1 MSEQKPCLRCE
12 RAIDGWAKICPFCNW
27 DQSKA
32 APPPDAVPQQR
43 MAVQY
48 VPEDDIKEQLKRKGL
63 FAGAGVLVL
72 VASFLIGMIINSD
85 DTPEDAPEPVTEQAQ
100 TQKVAPVRRAD
111 TPLVP
116 TNERGGIEQPITSA
130 PVSGAPQDPN
140 APSAYDRS
148 DATAV
153 SSVEYND
160 LAKRAKAERD
170 RMSAV
175 IDPRNLTGAAY
186 AQAQRTVAAR
196 RPVAPA
202 PQPAAG
208 LPNAVPPPPPLN
220 STVPETAA
228 PPQQAAPPQ
237 VVDAPRAR
245 RGALRTRPVP
255 ISQPLP
261 RINGTG
267 TARLTLIIGPD
278 GRVRDI
284 NIEKALSRNTSDLVS
299 AVQRWRF
306 KPATEDGEPISAPY
320 SVDISFG
327 R

>member
-1 MSEQKPCLRCE
+1 MSERKPCNRCE
-12 RAIDGWAKICPFCNW
+12 RAIDGWSKICPFCNW
-27 DQSKA
+27 DQTQA
-32 APPPDAVPQQR
+32 APPPEAVPQQK

-48 VPEDDIKEQLKRKGL
+48 VPEDDIREQIKRKGL

-72 VASFLIGMIINSD
+72 IASFLIGMVINSD
-85 DTPEDAPEPVTEQAQ
+85 DTPDDAPEPLTEQAQ
-100 TQKVAPVRRAD
+100 AQKVAPVRRAD

-116 TNERGGIEQPITSA
+116 TNERGGMEQPITSA

-160 LAKRAKAERD
+160 LAKRAKAERE
-170 RMSAV
+170 RMSV
-175 IDPRNLTGAAY
+175 VVDPRSLTGAAY
-186 AQAQRTVAAR
+186 AQAQRPVVR
-196 RPVAPA
+196 RPAP
-202 PQPAAG
+202 PTRQQQAAG
-208 LPNAVPPPPPLN
+208 LPGTVPQPPPLN

-228 PPQQAAPPQ
+228 PPQQSAPPQ
-237 VVDAPRAR
+237 VADAPRAR
-245 RGALRTRPVP
+245 RALRTRPVP

-267 TARLTLIIGPD
+267 TARLTLIIGSD

-284 NIEKALSRNTSDLVS
+284 NIEKALSRNTADLVA

-306 KPATEDGEPISAPY
+306 KPATEDGEPITAPY

-327 R
+327 DR

>member
-1 MSEQKPCLRCE
+1 MSERTPCNRCG

-27 DQSKA
+27 DQSQA
-32 APPPDAVPQQR
+32 APPPDEVPQQK

-48 VPEDDIKEQLKRKGL
+48 IPEDDIREQIKRKGL
-63 FAGAGVLVL
+63 VAGAGVLVL

-85 DTPEDAPEPVTEQAQ
+85 DTPKNAPEPVTDQGQ

-116 TNERGGIEQPITSA
+116 TNERGGMEQPITSA

-160 LAKRAKAERD
+160 LAKRAKAERE
-170 RMSAV
+170 RMSV
-175 IDPRNLTGAAY
+175 VVDPRSLTGAAY
-186 AQAQRTVAAR
+186 AQAQRSAAR
-196 RPVAPA
+196 RPVAPVP
-202 PQPAAG
+202 PQQAAG
-208 LPNAVPPPPPLN
+208 LPGTVPPPLN

-228 PPQQAAPPQ
+228 PPQQSAPPQ
-237 VVDAPRAR
+237 VADAPRPR
-245 RGALRTRPVP
+245 RAALRTRPVP

-267 TARLTLIIGPD
+267 TARLTLIIGAD
-278 GRVRDI
+278 GSVRDI
-284 NIEKALSRNTSDLVS
+284 NIEKALSRNTADLVA

-306 KPATEDGEPISAPY
+306 KPATEDGEAISAPY

-327 R
+327 GPR

>member
-27 DQSKA
+27 NQAQA
-32 APPPDAVPQQR
+32 APPPDAVPQQK

-48 VPEDDIKEQLKRKGL
+48 VPEDDIKEQIKRKGL
-63 FAGAGVLVL
+63 FAGAGLLVL
-72 VASFLIGMIINSD
+72 VASFMIGMVINSD
-85 DTPEDAPEPVTEQAQ
+85 DTPDDAPEPLTEQA
-100 TQKVAPVRRAD
+100 QKVAPVRRAD

-116 TNERGGIEQPITSA
+116 TNERGGMEQPITSA

-175 IDPRNLTGAAY
+175 VDPRSLTGAAY

-196 RPVAPA
+196 RTVAPA
-202 PQPAAG
+202 PQPVAG
-208 LPNAVPPPPPLN
+208 LPGTVPPPLN
-220 STVPETAA
+220 STVPNAA
-228 PPQQAAPPQ
+228 VPPQQVPPPQ
-237 VVDAPRAR
+237 VADTPRPR
-245 RGALRTRPVP
+245 RAALRTRPVP

-267 TARLTLIIGPD
+267 TARLTLIIGAD
-278 GRVRDI
+278 GRVRDV
-284 NIEKALSRNTSDLVS
+284 NIEKALTRNTADLVA

>member
-48 VPEDDIKEQLKRKGL
+48 VPEDDIKEQIKRKGL

-72 VASFLIGMIINSD
+72 VASFLIGMVINSD
-85 DTPEDAPEPVTEQAQ
+85 DTPEDAPEPVTEQA
-100 TQKVAPVRRAD
+100 QKVAPVRRAD

-160 LAKRAKAERD
+160 LAKRAKAERE
-170 RMSAV
+170 RMSV
-175 IDPRNLTGAAY
+175 VVDPRSLTGAAY

-196 RPVAPA
+196 RPVTPA
-202 PQPAAG
+202 PQPVTG
-208 LPNAVPPPPPLN
+208 LPGTVPPPPLN
-220 STVPETAA
+220 SNLPDTAA
-228 PPQQAAPPQ
+228 PPPQAAPPQ
-237 VVDAPRAR
+237 VADAPRAR
-245 RGALRTRPVP
+245 RSALRTRPVP

-267 TARLTLIIGPD
+267 TARLTLIIGAD
-278 GRVRDI
+278 GRVRDV
-284 NIEKALSRNTSDLVS
+284 NIEKALTRNTADLVA